1 MNQPVLDDDTTL
13 LPTIV
18 LAPKNRG
25 LYAQALRALDTFGA
39 DTRES
44 ASMVRGEDIPMIAT
58 ALAQSGRNVL
68 GLTGEDLLEEW
79 IARGNRLDP
88 RIQRRKIP
96 WDDPSAL
103 YGKPALCFIGKESPA
118 RNGRMRVAVAS
129 RYRELAG
136 RYLRTL
142 EARGATVER
151 IPVSGALETVYAQ
164 GIADFI
170 VDIVVTGATMRQ
182 YGLNVL
188 DVVFTSDLAVL
199 EA

>member
-1 MNQPVLDDDTTL
+1 MNQPVLDTSL

-25 LYAQALRALDTFGA
+25 LYAQALRALDEYGA
-39 DTRES
+39 DARET
-44 ASMVRGEDIPMIAT
+44 ASMVRGEDVPMIAN
-58 ALAQSGRNVL
+58 ALAQNGRNL
-68 GLTGEDLLEEW
+68 YALTGEDLLEEW
-79 IARGNRLDP
+79 IARGNRLDS
-88 RIQRRKIP
+88 RIRVRSIP
-96 WDDPSAL
+96 WSDSQAL

-118 RNGRMRVAVAS
+118 RSGAFRVAVAS

-142 EARGATVER
+142 EARGASIER

-182 YGLNVL
+182 YGLRVL
-188 DVVFTSDLAVL
+188 DVVFASDLAVL